1 MHGPATVAHAC
12 ALYTITNV
20 LTGIVYVGITID
32 PRRRWGQHKEAK
44 SHSPLHIA
52 IRHYGKDNFLFNIEQ
67 WYSSVEEAGKEERRR
82 IELLRETQQEQY
94 NVSLGGGR
102 HSLATRAK
110 IGAANKISPKGKLP
124 SPATRE
130 RMSREASAAL
140 MGHTVSEKT
149 RQKISSALIG
159 RRPSPEALDKI
170 RTVAEKRRGVPIST
184 ETKTKI
190 SITNTGRKRS
200 SASRQKM
207 SDSHIGKPLSDTHRE
222 AKRKACQTKEHKEKL
237 SSVHKRRHQINRMR
251 KAILIW
257 EMTNDPIRIDLNE

>member
-1 MHGPATVAHAC
+1 MRRPATVKHRC

-20 LTGIVYVGITID
+20 ITEIVYVGITIN

-44 SHSPLHIA
+44 SPSPLHIA
-52 IRHYGKDNFLFNIEQ
+52 IRHYGKNNFLFNIEQ
-67 WYSSVEEAGKEERRR
+67 WYDSVEQAGKEERLR
-82 IELLRETQQEQY
+82 IELLRQTQIEQY
-94 NVSLGGGR
+94 NVSLGGGK
-102 HSLATRAK
+102 HSVDTRAK

-124 SPATRE
+124 SPETRE

-159 RRPSPEALDKI
+159 RRPSSETLDKM
-170 RTVAEKRRGVPIST
+170 RAVAEKRRGVPIST

-190 SITNTGRKRS
+190 SAANTGLKRS
-200 SASRQKM
+200 PASRQKM

-222 AKRKACQTKEHKEKL
+222 AKRKACQTKEHREKL
-237 SSVHKRRHQINRMR
+237 SGVHKRSHQMKRMR
-251 KAILIW
+251 RAILAW
-257 EMTNDPIRIDLNE
+257 EMANDPIRIDLNE